1 MNFLYYT
8 FEYLGISLMHRGDC
22 YLNGSYF
29 LLSYIYGK
37 KNKLICSYPNSSITN
52 GEWLAP
58 DGSLICIRQ
67 NKNKKLRCVVDSFND
82 VSSISIWLREMELD
96 DFLDGVYSCC
106 LPSGC
111 SDPSSSII
119 TANIFSEIFML
130 SNNFIIYYRV
140 HTNSIIYC

>member
-1 MNFLYYT
+1 
-8 FEYLGISLMHRGDC
+8 MHRGDC

-29 LLSYIYGK
+29 LLSDIYGK

-58 DGSLICIRQ
+58 DGSLICNRR
-67 NKNKKLRCVVDSFND
+67 NENDNFRCNVDSFND
-82 VSSISIWLREMELD
+82 GSSIRLWLRKIKLD

-106 LPSGC
+106 LPSDC

-130 SNNFIIYYRV
+130 
-140 HTNSIIYC
+140 

>member
-1 MNFLYYT
+1 
-8 FEYLGISLMHRGDC
+8 MHRGDC

-29 LLSYIYGK
+29 RSSDIHGK
-37 KNKLICSYPNSSITN
+37 QNKLICSYPNSSITT

-58 DGSLICIRQ
+58 DGSLICNNQRRNNMGQ
-67 NKNKKLRCVVDSFND
+67 NRNNRFRCDVDSFND
-82 VSSISIWLREMELD
+82 GSSISLWLRKIKLD

-106 LPSGC
+106 LPSDC

-130 SNNFIIYYRV
+130 
-140 HTNSIIYC
+140 